1 MLRIKLW
8 FFFFFFTLPEGIF
21 KLRLNRKE
29 VEKIAEGFIW
39 KKVLVEM
46 YNLAIASNI
55 SAMDNPHYKMNLKTT
70 PLSSPGFWTDS

>member
-1 MLRIKLW
+1 MI
-8 FFFFFFTLPEGIF
+8 FFLILQKGIF
-21 KLRLNRKE
+21 KLRFNRKE
-29 VEKIAEGFIW
+29 KITEGFIW

-46 YNLAIASNI
+46 YNLAIASDI

>member
-1 MLRIKLW
+1 MAV
-8 FFFFFFTLPEGIF
+8 FAASYTMGISP
-21 KLRLNRKE
+21 
-29 VEKIAEGFIW
+29 EKIAEGFIW